1 MTRGWEDVVARVR
14 GLASRRLGRDAIER
28 LATSRDLHAF
38 VKALDSTIY
47 ASAASLSPLT
57 AERIERETRRV
68 AGDRV
73 TIIATW
79 CGDRAELLA
88 PLFEDDDRRSLRTIA
103 RSIVAHAPAE
113 QCAAGL
119 MPTPAL
125 PVAALDELA
134 HRQRLRD
141 VATTLSAWGNPY
153 GSAMMNEAL
162 RDTPD
167 LFALQLALDRAYAK
181 RAVPIAE
188 RAGDAL
194 GWYVHMLIDAENARA
209 ALAVADHAVEREPHS
224 LFIDGGDLVPFELF
238 VDLAAREP
246 NDARSRLARVFGG
259 TVLAPVVNG
268 SGDERYGATLTA
280 MLRHLRRIVRAD
292 PLSLSAILHYVL
304 ELRAELQDLARI
316 IWGIALQAPRRRL
329 VARLVTP

>member
-1 MTRGWEDVVARVR
+1 MTAGWEDVVARVR

-28 LATSRDLHAF
+28 LAMSRDLDGF
-38 VKALDSTIY
+38 VKQLDSTVY
-47 ASAASLSPLT
+47 ASAASLTPLQP
-57 AERIERETRRV
+57 ERIERETRRI

-88 PLFEDDDRRSLRTIA
+88 PRFEDEDRRSLRAIV
-103 RSIVAHAPAE
+103 RSIAAHTPAQ

-119 MPTPAL
+119 LPTPAL
-125 PVAALDELA
+125 PVAALDELS
-134 HRQRLRD
+134 RRERLRD
-141 VATTLSAWGNPY
+141 VAATLTAWGNPY
-153 GSAMMNEAL
+153 GSAMMPEAL

-167 LFALQLALDRAYAK
+167 LFALQLAIDQAYAS

-188 RAGDAL
+188 RAGAPML
-194 GWYVHMLIDAENARA
+194 WYVHMLIDAENARA
-209 ALAVADHAVEREPHS
+209 ALAVADRAVEHEVRS
-224 LFIDGGDLVPFELF
+224 MFIEGGELVPLELF
-238 VDLAAREP
+238 TDLATREP
-246 NDARSRLARVFGG
+246 NDARSKLARVFGG

-280 MLRHLRRIVRAD
+280 MLRHLRRVTRVE
-292 PLSLSAILHYVL
+292 PLSLSVVLHYVL

-316 IWGIALQAPRRRL
+316 IWGIALQVPRRRL